1 MKKMVLIFAA
11 MLTMSAGTAFAQNYM
26 VVNSE
31 TIFRSIDEYN
41 KALEQIETEAQNY
54 QTQIDEAFNQLEAT
68 FNDFQNRR
76 ASMSAADRQQT
87 EQRIIAREN
96 EITQFQADIF
106 GNEGTIMQKRIELIR
121 PIQDRVFNAI
131 SQYAQQKGYDIVI
144 DLASNPTILFYSP
157 AVNQTDAIIALL
169 K

>member
-11 MLTMSAGTAFAQNYM
+11 MLTMSAGTAVAQNYM

-41 KALEQIETEAQNY
+41 KALAQVETEAQNY
-54 QTQIDEAFNQLEAT
+54 QTQIDEAFNQLET
-68 FNDFQNRR
+68 MFNEFQNRR
-76 ASMSAADRQQT
+76 ASMTAAERQQN

-96 EITQFQADIF
+96 EITRFQAEVF
-106 GNEGTIMQKRIELIR
+106 GNDGTIMQKRIELIR

-131 SQYAQQKGYDIVI
+131 SQFAEQRGYNMVL
-144 DLASNPTILFYSP
+144 DLASNPTVLFYSP